1 VTKTLTKYKDD
12 RRKLAMKYAKSYGLI
27 FVTAVLLAG
36 TAQLARAQ
44 YPEKPVEMTVLFG
57 GSAQTVGQV
66 LADAMSKRL
75 GKSVV
80 AVSRPGGGGAI
91 GYTYVQSQPA
101 DGYNIVW
108 NSNSISTTHYRGN
121 LKFDYK
127 AFTPIAR
134 IGVEVPVL
142 AVNAKS
148 GWKTLKDMAAHA
160 KKSKQKL
167 RVAMAGVGSF
177 THIASAALFNRLGVE
192 VTYIPFTGGREIAEI
207 LAERVDAALRWPS
220 EVQSHVSAGTIR
232 VLCATSKESL
242 PIGLNVPTCDKA
254 GAKGLDM
261 TMWRGL
267 AAPAGTPPAVIAK
280 LQEAAKSAVESP
292 EFKAAVT
299 KIGFTPAFQTAA
311 GFGNTIAADDAEIA
325 KLMAELGLKK

>member
-1 VTKTLTKYKDD
+1 MRTL
-12 RRKLAMKYAKSYGLI
+12 KLQGLTI
-27 FVTAVLLAG
+27 FAALLLASASQP
-36 TAQLARAQ
+36 AQAQ

-91 GYTYVQSQPA
+91 GYTYVQAQPA

-108 NSNSISTTHYRGN
+108 NSNSISTTRYQGN

-142 AVNAKS
+142 AVRADS
-148 GWKTLKDMAAHA
+148 GWKDLKSMVEAA
-160 KKSKQKL
+160 KKSKEKL

-177 THIASAALFNRLGVE
+177 THIASAALFNRLGLDVN
-192 VTYIPFTGGREIAEI
+192 YIPFTGGREIAEL
-207 LAERVDAALRWPS
+207 LAGRVDAALRFPS
-220 EVQSHVSAGTIR
+220 EVQSHVAAGTVKI
-232 VLCATSKESL
+232 LCATSKETL
-242 PIGLNVPTCDKA
+242 PIGLEVSTCDKA
-254 GAKGLDM
+254 GATGLDM

-267 AAPAGTPPAVIAK
+267 AAPAGTPPAAIAK
-280 LQEAAKSAVESP
+280 LQEAAKAAVESP
-292 EFKAAVT
+292 EFREAVT
-299 KIGFTPAFQTAA
+299 KIGFTPAFQPAS
-311 GFGNTIAADDAEIA
+311 GFGQTIASDDAEIA
-325 KLMAELGLKK
+325 KLMGDLGLKKN